1 MTIWRAMTKR
11 ATKAATMRRALSDK
25 NLLGG
30 VLEGDSW
37 LAWRVLLIA
46 SKGEELTDEERAIF
60 QRLTGRAR
68 EPLEPVE
75 EFEAVAGRR
84 AGKSRAASV
93 MSIYEAAFVDH
104 SRVVVEGERPVVLCL
119 SPTTK
124 QAGVVFGYVAGI
136 MDATP
141 LLAGLI
147 ASRTQDTLTLSNGI
161 DITVRP
167 ASFRGVRGTT
177 SVAVIA
183 DEAAFWHSDE
193 DAANPDTAILDAV
206 RPSLATTGGP
216 MIIISTPYA
225 RRGVVFETWAKHFGA
240 KGDPKILVAQ
250 GASRDFNPSL
260 PQSVVDRALERD
272 PIAASAEW
280 LGQFRS
286 DLERFVSGEAVE
298 ACVSL
303 DVRERAPLSGNR
315 YSAFVDPSGGSADS
329 MALAVGHKEGNGVIL
344 DAIRERR
351 PPFSPED
358 VVSEFA
364 DLLKS
369 YRIDRVQGDRY
380 AGEWPRERFRE
391 KGIKYEPA
399 AKPKSDLY
407 RDLLPALNSRRIDL
421 LDNSRLIAQIVGLE
435 RRTSRGGR
443 DSIDHPP
450 GAHDDVAN
458 CVAGVA
464 AALAVGGGYRAD
476 LSWVIGPDDEEAKA
490 KMNYLYALTGQ
501 GSRRWYE

>member
-37 LAWRVLLIA
+37 LAWRALLIA

-75 EFEAVAGRR
+75 EFEAVAAGRR

-141 LLAGLI
+141 LLAQLI

-225 RRGVVFETWAKHFGA
+225 RRGVVFETWAKHFGE
-240 KGDPKILVAQ
+240 GR
-250 GASRDFNPSL
+250 SENP
-260 PQSVVDRALERD
+260 
-272 PIAASAEW
+272 
-280 LGQFRS
+280 
-286 DLERFVSGEAVE
+286 
-298 ACVSL
+298 
-303 DVRERAPLSGNR
+303 
-315 YSAFVDPSGGSADS
+315 
-329 MALAVGHKEGNGVIL
+329 
-344 DAIRERR
+344 RR
-351 PPFSPED
+351 PGRE
-358 VVSEFA
+358 
-364 DLLKS
+364 
-369 YRIDRVQGDRY
+369 
-380 AGEWPRERFRE
+380 PR
-391 KGIKYEPA
+391 
-399 AKPKSDLY
+399 L
-407 RDLLPALNSRRIDL
+407 
-421 LDNSRLIAQIVGLE
+421 
-435 RRTSRGGR
+435 
-443 DSIDHPP
+443 
-450 GAHDDVAN
+450 
-458 CVAGVA
+458 
-464 AALAVGGGYRAD
+464 
-476 LSWVIGPDDEEAKA
+476 
-490 KMNYLYALTGQ
+490 
-501 GSRRWYE
+501 

>member
-1 MTIWRAMTKR
+1 MTSRTA
-11 ATKAATMRRALSDK
+11 KAATMRRALSDK

-30 VLEGDSW
+30 VLDGDSW

-60 QRLTGRAR
+60 QRLTGRER

-93 MSIYEAAFVDH
+93 LSIYEAVFVDH
-104 SRVVVEGERPVVLCL
+104 SRVVVEGERPVVLCM

-141 LLAGLI
+141 LLAELI
-147 ASRTQDTLTLSNGI
+147 VSRTQETLSLSNGV

-240 KGDPKILVAQ
+240 RGDPRILVAQ
-250 GASRDFNPSL
+250 GTSRDFNPSL
-260 PQSVVDRALERD
+260 PQSVVDRAIERD

-286 DLERFVSGEAVE
+286 DLERFISVEAVE
-298 ACVSL
+298 ACVSAGCF
-303 DVRERAPLSGNR
+303 ERAPLSGVT
-315 YSAFVDPSGGSADS
+315 YFGFIDPSGGSSDS
-329 MALAVGHKEGNGVIL
+329 MTMAVAHAEDDRAVL
-344 DAIRERR
+344 DCLREAR
-351 PPFSPED
+351 PPFSPQA
-358 VVSEFA
+358 VVAGFVET
-364 DLLKS
+364 LKA
-369 YRIDRVQGDRY
+369 YRILSVTGDRW
-380 AGEWPRERFRE
+380 GGDFVREAFR
-391 KGIKYEPA
+391 KLDIAYEPA
-399 AKPKSDLY
+399 EKTRSEFY
-407 RDLLPALNSRRIDL
+407 RELLPLLMSGKVDL
-421 LDNSRLIAQIVGLE
+421 LDDKRMIAQLMQLE
-435 RRTSRGGR
+435 RRTSRVGR
-443 DSIDHPP
+443 DAIDHPP
-450 GAHDDVAN
+450 GQHDDLSN
-458 CVAGVA
+458 A
-464 AALAVGGGYRAD
+464 AAGALVLAPQESAYWANGMAWVGEFPATPERRTLFDHPYFGGI
-476 LSWVIGPDDEEAKA
+476 SP
-490 KMNYLYALTGQ
+490 
-501 GSRRWYE
+501 

>member
-1 MTIWRAMTKR
+1 MTSRTA
-11 ATKAATMRRALSDK
+11 KAATMRRALSDK

-30 VLEGDSW
+30 VLDGDSW

-60 QRLTGRAR
+60 QRLTGRER

-93 MSIYEAAFVDH
+93 LSIYEAVFVDH

-141 LLAGLI
+141 LLAQLI
-147 ASRTQDTLTLSNGI
+147 VSRTQDTLGLSNGV

-225 RRGVVFETWAKHFGA
+225 RRGVVFETWAKHFGEGRP
-240 KGDPKILVAQ
+240 KDPRRSGHEPRL
-250 GASRDFNPSL
+250 
-260 PQSVVDRALERD
+260 QSELAAERRRPRDRARPD
-272 PIAASAEW
+272 RRQRRMVGSIP
-280 LGQFRS
+280 QRS
-286 DLERFVSGEAVE
+286 
-298 ACVSL
+298 
-303 DVRERAPLSGNR
+303 
-315 YSAFVDPSGGSADS
+315 
-329 MALAVGHKEGNGVIL
+329 
-344 DAIRERR
+344 
-351 PPFSPED
+351 
-358 VVSEFA
+358 
-364 DLLKS
+364 
-369 YRIDRVQGDRY
+369 
-380 AGEWPRERFRE
+380 
-391 KGIKYEPA
+391 
-399 AKPKSDLY
+399 
-407 RDLLPALNSRRIDL
+407 
-421 LDNSRLIAQIVGLE
+421 
-435 RRTSRGGR
+435 
-443 DSIDHPP
+443 
-450 GAHDDVAN
+450 
-458 CVAGVA
+458 
-464 AALAVGGGYRAD
+464 
-476 LSWVIGPDDEEAKA
+476 
-490 KMNYLYALTGQ
+490 
-501 GSRRWYE
+501 